1 MVNSPFTYRSN
12 CSPDFPMEVLSCEI
26 STPDTSLRE
35 IYLESDIFLQYTFTK
50 REKSYCVFDRVS
62 SNSNKFFREVEWMK
76 RLYLFN

>member
-62 SNSNKFFREVEWMK
+62 SNSNKFFREVE
-76 RLYLFN
+76 

>member
-35 IYLESDIFLQYTFTK
+35 IFRIGHVFAIYMIVQIGKKVIVFLIEFHRIVTSSLEKLN
-50 REKSYCVFDRVS
+50 E
-62 SNSNKFFREVEWMK
+62 
-76 RLYLFN
+76 